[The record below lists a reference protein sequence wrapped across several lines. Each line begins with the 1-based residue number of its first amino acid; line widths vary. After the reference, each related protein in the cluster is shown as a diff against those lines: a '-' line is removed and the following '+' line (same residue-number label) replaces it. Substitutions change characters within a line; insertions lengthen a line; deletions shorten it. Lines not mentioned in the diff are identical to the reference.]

1 MTDDAVRGALLGRR
15 IAEPGMFDDGLAAA
29 VDALARAAF
38 LAGLAAARLHP
49 PLQDRE
55 AFYAGLIQGIQEAD
69 LAFAMRVPRPTDQC
83 TRTHLQK
90 SPCAEPAGPWALFSP
105 RNP

>member
-1 MTDDAVRGALLGRR
+1 MTPRRSLLAAPVDSPADSRREEDDAERGALVGRR

-38 LAGLAAARLHP
+38 LGGLAAARLKP

-55 AFYAGLIQGIQEAD
+55 AFYAGLIEGIHEAD
-69 LAFAMRVPRPTDQC
+69 LAFAAR
-83 TRTHLQK
+83 
-90 SPCAEPAGPWALFSP
+90 S
-105 RNP
+105 